1 MDNNCFEKN
10 MNCLKD
16 KRKQLYD
23 KLVEIIDNK
32 EYDFSRFNLIET
44 KNGQKTVEIID
55 NGKKFRLNSIY
66 NPQIEAKKW
75 ADSFEFNNLDTPVIM
90 FGLANGIFARAI
102 LNRMNK
108 DSFAIIVE
116 PDISL
121 FIYCLY
127 EFDMCDIFSNL
138 DVVILIEQ
146 INFDKLK
153 DALNKN
159 IDVKLINIQIV
170 CTHPKMDILYRDK
183 CKIFVGKIRERITKS
198 IGDLY
203 TYMILSDAIL
213 DNLFKNFCYIKGS
226 NCVADMIGVIPE
238 DIPFIITAAG
248 PSLDKN
254 VDELKKAEGKAFI
267 MATDRSVG
275 TLVKHNIN
283 FDAIITLDASKTIDF
298 LGDEPGKFSNYPLF
312 AGIDSNN
319 EILKNSRARKIWTIT
334 SDFWLSL
341 CDKHKLNTT
350 VYSIGGSVATAAF
363 NVARLIGSKI
373 IVLVGQDLA
382 YDGEVSHTGNIKE
395 KIKYNAYSGLI
406 EGIHGEKLKTR
417 ADWVKFRD
425 WFEKSIEEIGEDVEV
440 IDATEGGAKIQ
451 GTTILTLR
459 ETIEKYCIKEF
470 DFKKVI
476 DNLIPTFT
484 GNFYLEFK
492 QDIIH
497 LENELYVVKR
507 CAEKGILASDDM
519 FAMCENK
526 DRNIEKERACSSII
540 KEMSKLI
547 EEQLIYKIIEQYIAK
562 NINLIMRGVNILT
575 DDEEE
580 NIKDTCRISKFVYQ
594 RILDAIDDIEP
605 KLIDAIKDID

>member
-16 KRKQLYD
+16 KRKQLHE
-23 KLVEIIDNK
+23 KLVEIINNK
-32 EYDFSRFNLIET
+32 EYDFSRFNSIET
-44 KNGQKTVEIID
+44 KNGQKTVEIIND
-55 NGKKFRLNSIY
+55 EKTVRLNSIY

-75 ADSFEFNNLDTPVIM
+75 ADSFDFNNLDTPVVM

-102 LNRMNK
+102 LSRMNK

-138 DVVILIEQ
+138 DVVILIDQ
-146 INFDKLK
+146 INFDKLAE
-153 DALNKN
+153 ALNRN
-159 IDVKLINIQIV
+159 IDVKLLNIQVV
-170 CTHPKMDILYRDK
+170 CTHPKMDAIYTDK
-183 CKIFVGKIRERITKS
+183 CLEFIKKIKERFAKS
-198 IGDLY
+198 VSDLL
-203 TYMILSDAIL
+203 TNIILSDKVL
-213 DNLFKNFCYIKGS
+213 DNLFKNFCFIKDS

-238 DIPFIITAAG
+238 NIPFIITAAG

-283 FDAIITLDASKTIDF
+283 FDAIITLDAVKTIDF
-298 LGDEPGKFSNYPLF
+298 LGDEPEKFSHYPIF

-319 EILKNSRARKIWTIT
+319 GILENNKSRKIWTIT

-341 CDKHKLNTT
+341 CDKHQLNTT

-363 NVARLIGSKI
+363 NVARLIGSKKI
-373 IVLVGQDLA
+373 ILVGQDLA
-382 YDGEVSHTGNIKE
+382 YDGEVSHTGNVKE
-395 KIKYNAYSGLI
+395 KIMYNNYSGLI

-417 ADWVKFRD
+417 SDWVKFRN
-425 WFEKSIEEIGEDVEV
+425 WFEQSITEMGEEIEV

-459 ETIEKYCIKEF
+459 ETIEKYCKEEF
-470 DFKKVI
+470 DFKTVI
-476 DNLIPTFT
+476 NNLEPTFS
-484 GNFYLEFK
+484 GQFYLDFK
-492 QDIIH
+492 QDILY
-497 LENELYVVKR
+497 LENELNTIKR
-507 CAEKGILASDDM
+507 CAEKGIKASDNM
-519 FAMCENK
+519 LNMCENK
-526 DRNIEKERACSSII
+526 NRSIEKEKEYCETI
-540 KEMSKLI
+540 KEMNQII
-547 EEQLIYKIIEQYIAK
+547 EEQLIYKVIEQYISK
-562 NINLIMRGVNILT
+562 NVNLVMRGVNMLT

-580 NIKDTCRISKFVYQ
+580 NLIDTCRISKFVYQ
-594 RILDAIDDIEP
+594 RIIEAVVQSEP
-605 KLIDAIKDID
+605 KLKAGIAKLA

>member
-66 NPQIEAKKW
+66 NPQIEAEKW

-90 FGLANGIFARAI
+90 FGFANGIFARAI
-102 LNRMNK
+102 LSRMNK

-138 DVVILIEQ
+138 DIVILLDQ
-146 INFDKLK
+146 INSEKLT
-153 DALNKN
+153 DALNSN
-159 IDVKLINIQIV
+159 IDVKSINTQIV
-170 CTHPKMDILYRDK
+170 CTHPKMDILYHDK
-183 CKIFVGKIRERITKS
+183 CKLFVKKIRERITKS
-198 IGDLY
+198 FGDLC
-203 TYMILSDAIL
+203 TYIILSDAIL

-238 DIPFIITAAG
+238 NIPFIITAAG

-283 FDAIITLDASKTIDF
+283 FDAIITLDANKTIDF
-298 LGDEPGKFSNYPLF
+298 LGDEPEKFSNYPLF

-319 EILKNSRARKIWTIT
+319 EILKNSRARKIWMIT

-341 CDKHKLNTT
+341 CDKHKLNTK

-363 NVARLIGSKI
+363 NVARLIGSKT

-406 EGIHGEKLKTR
+406 EGIHGENLKTR
-417 ADWVKFRD
+417 ADWVKFRN
-425 WFEKSIEEIGEDVEV
+425 WFEKSITEIGEDIEV

-451 GTTILTLR
+451 GTTILSLK
-459 ETIEKYCIKEF
+459 ETIEKYCKEEF

-476 DNLIPTFT
+476 NDLVPTFS
-484 GNFYLEFK
+484 GKLYLDFK
-492 QDIIH
+492 HDILH
-497 LENELYVVKR
+497 LEKELNVIKR
-507 CAEKGILASDDM
+507 CAEKGIIKSDDM
-519 FAMCENK
+519 LDMYEK
-526 DRNIEKERACSSII
+526 KSRDLEKEKEYCKTI
-540 KEMSKLI
+540 KEMNEMI
-547 EEQLIYKIIEQYIAK
+547 EEQLLYRVIEQYIAK
-562 NINLIMRGVNILT
+562 NINLVMRGVNVLT